1 MTKKELQEA
10 LTTMKVEFQED
21 ATNAEL
27 KKLIEENAVD
37 VKEEEL
43 IEEPIVVKKPVE
55 EEDTPTDKVI
65 EEVPQPEESK
75 SNKDVKETK
84 EIVMTPDGAAERTTT
99 VINETIVEDKDLKG
113 HDVYDHAGFYIRT
126 YTKELHGKDAK
137 KLAEGFAK
145 KIKGIIK

>member
-37 VKEEEL
+37 VKEDDTV
-43 IEEPIVVKKPVE
+43 EEPIVIETPVE

-65 EEVPQPEESK
+65 EEVSQPEEPK
-75 SNKDVKETK
+75 SDKEVKETK